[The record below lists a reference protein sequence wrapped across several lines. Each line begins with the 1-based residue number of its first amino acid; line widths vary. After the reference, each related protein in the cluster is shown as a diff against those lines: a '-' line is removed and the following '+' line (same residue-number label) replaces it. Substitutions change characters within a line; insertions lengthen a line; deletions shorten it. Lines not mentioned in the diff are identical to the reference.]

1 MKMTRGIAAALA
13 VCLTLSPLAAGAVV
27 TAEVHDKAVAE
38 LRDALRT
45 ETAWV
50 RVHAAEA
57 LLRNGL
63 PEGVEEVFLP
73 EAETSP
79 PKHRIGVWR
88 VLAQGQQD
96 PAKRERYIGRIRA
109 AFLDLDG
116 PDRLHA
122 AETLGKLGDARRSTA
137 LLLAATASDAPLG
150 AYARLILANTG
161 AVEDTEYLAA
171 LLGSYD
177 EGVRNTAGYAL
188 RFAPRMDERTLARL
202 REAALAE
209 PGDSPARLN
218 LLIAWLAHA
227 GDADWNA
234 IKALLKPYAESS
246 DTSTRYQF
254 GEAMAL
260 RGDAE
265 DVPILLRLLADA
277 DTDVRISAANALL
290 AIERK

>member
-13 VCLTLSPLAAGAVV
+13 VCLTLSPLAAGAVR
-27 TAEVHDKAVAE
+27 AEVHDKAVAE